1 MHTDEKFMQKCLD
14 LAKQGKGY
22 VAPNPMVGSVVVHNG
37 KIIGEGFHQNY
48 GKAHAEVNAINA
60 VEDKSL
66 LSQSTIYINL
76 EPCAHFGKTPP
87 CADLIV
93 KSKIPRVVIGCIDTY
108 SEVAGKGIK
117 RMMEAGIDVKVGV
130 LDQESFTLN
139 KRFFTYHTKKRPY
152 VILKWAESSDGFM
165 DIDRRNNEKG
175 VFWITQPETKTLVH
189 QWRHEE
195 AGILVGKNTVR
206 VDNPSLTCRAY
217 EGNSPTRFV
226 IDQKMQ
232 LDYGAF
238 NIGNRKVPTYV
249 LTEKEVI
256 SKGNLQFINPKNFSI
271 SAILESI
278 YSVDI
283 QSIIIEGGKTTLTHF
298 IDSGEWDEARILI
311 GENIISDGLTA
322 PDVEGKTV
330 REFEFGKDLVKIIE
344 ND

>member
-1 MHTDEKFMQKCLD
+1 
-14 LAKQGKGY
+14 
-22 VAPNPMVGSVVVHNG
+22 MV
-37 KIIGEGFHQNY
+37 
-48 GKAHAEVNAINA
+48 
-60 VEDKSL
+60 
-66 LSQSTIYINL
+66 
-76 EPCAHFGKTPP
+76 
-87 CADLIV
+87 
-93 KSKIPRVVIGCIDTY
+93 
-108 SEVAGKGIK
+108 
-117 RMMEAGIDVKVGV
+117 
-130 LDQESFTLN
+130 
-139 KRFFTYHTKKRPY
+139 
-152 VILKWAESSDGFM
+152 
-165 DIDRRNNEKG
+165 
-175 VFWITQPETKTLVH
+175 VH